1 VEDIAFNLTKQRD
14 VIKRD
19 VNAEFKQ
26 IMKSLGSKLDV
37 NRKDFAA
44 KAVAS
49 PNKKYL
55 FLLFDGNSIDEAIW
69 NTIKPSGVE
78 TIKVIPE
85 SVA

>member
-1 VEDIAFNLTKQRD
+1 
-14 VIKRD
+14 
-19 VNAEFKQ
+19 
-26 IMKSLGSKLDV
+26 M
-37 NRKDFAA
+37 
-44 KAVAS
+44 
-49 PNKKYL
+49 